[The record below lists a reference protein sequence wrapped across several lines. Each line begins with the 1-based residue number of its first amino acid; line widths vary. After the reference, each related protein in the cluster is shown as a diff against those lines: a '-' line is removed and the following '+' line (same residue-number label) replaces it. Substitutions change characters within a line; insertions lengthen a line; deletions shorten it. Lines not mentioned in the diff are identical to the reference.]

1 MTHDP
6 NRKVQPSIRLL
17 VLALALT
24 AATSGATSRADDAAP
39 KKARPNVLFLFSDD
53 QRADTVAALGNANI
67 RTPSL
72 DTLVARGTSLDRAYC
87 MGSHHGAVCAP
98 SRAMLM
104 SGRGLFHIKEDLDG
118 QGTWPQSFGAA
129 GYTTFATGK
138 WHNQAP
144 SLLRSFQHGKAIFL
158 GGMGDPY
165 HLPVQDISPE
175 HTLINKR
182 FTGEHSVKVFADAA
196 SEFLAEQDGKAPFV
210 CYVAFNFPHDPR
222 VAPLEYRDRYDEA
235 KLPLPANY
243 LPMHPFNNGDMSGRD
258 ERLAPWPRT
267 PELIQH
273 HLADYYASI
282 EYVDAQVGRILDA
295 LKASGQFENTLIVYA
310 SDHGLAI
317 GSHGLMGK
325 QNLYD
330 HSMHS
335 PVILAGPGIPQG
347 KRIDSFSYLYDL
359 FPTLGE
365 LAGVAG
371 PEGSEGLSLV
381 PVLEGREPTRRA
393 SIFTAFAKVQRA
405 VRNDR
410 WKLIAYPQINK
421 TQLFDLRAD
430 PAELHDLSADPS
442 HAEELARMTALL
454 IESQSRAGDPL
465 PLTVSHPGPLE
476 FDFDRARQAAPT
488 KKGAH

>member
-1 MTHDP
+1 MNHDP
-6 NRKVQPSIRLL
+6 KRGTPHSRRLL
-17 VLALALT
+17 VLALALV
-24 AATSGATSRADDAAP
+24 AGAATSRAGESVP
-39 KKARPNVLFLFSDD
+39 EKARPNVLFLFSDD
-53 QRADTVAALGNANI
+53 QRADTVAALGNAHI
-67 RTPSL
+67 RTPNV
-72 DTLVARGTSLDRAYC
+72 DALVARGTSLNRAYC
-87 MGSHHGAVCAP
+87 MGSPHGAVCAP

-104 SGRGLFHIKEDLDG
+104 SGRGLFHVKEDLDG
-118 QGTWPQSFGAA
+118 QATWPQAFGKA
-129 GYTTFATGK
+129 GYSTFATGK

-144 SLLRSFQHGKAIFL
+144 SLLKSFQAGKALFL

-175 HTLINKR
+175 HTLVNKR

-196 SEFLAEQDGKAPFV
+196 SEFLAAQDGKVPFV

-222 VAPLEYRDRYDEA
+222 VAPLAYRDRYDEA
-235 KLPLPANY
+235 TLPLPANY
-243 LPMHPFNNGDMSGRD
+243 LPVHPFDNGDMAGRD

-282 EYVDAQVGRILDA
+282 EFVDAQVGRILGA
-295 LKASGQFENTLIVYA
+295 LKASGQLENTLIVYA

-325 QNLYD
+325 QSLYD

-347 KRIDSFSYLYDL
+347 KRIDALTYLYDL

-365 LAGVAG
+365 LAGVSG

-381 PVLEGREPTRRA
+381 PVLEGREPTRRN

-405 VRNDR
+405 VRDDR
-410 WKLIAYPQINK
+410 WKLIAYTQVNK
-421 TQLFDLRAD
+421 SQLFDLQAD
-430 PAELHDLSADPS
+430 PSELQDLSADPS
-442 HAEELARMTALL
+442 HADDLARMTALL
-454 IESQSRAGDPL
+454 VDSQARAGDTL
-465 PLTVSHPGPLE
+465 PLIVASPGPLM
-476 FDFDRARQAAPT
+476 FDFDKARHAAPS
-488 KKGAH
+488 KKGGH